1 MVLMTER
8 REAARQPALT
18 RRSRRRW
25 LIAGGVAACWVVLWS
40 VTGSAVGA
48 TLVLAVLAVVGV
60 VGAAGLR
67 ALGIGRDHPWVQQLA
82 SRPWRDGQEVLQ
94 LALRHLPEVFVVTPS
109 GSRLAPNAVE
119 LLLNP
124 GDLRSLAERI
134 DLDLIAESA
143 AEVYQEQV
151 AAQGARFAGPG
162 PVQVHVTAGPAI
174 PPGRYRLRQG
184 QPVQAGSAGDYPLAF
199 APEFAPSGPQLAPS
213 APEFAPSG
221 PQLAY
226 AVPQPA
232 YRGAAPEQEESPYRE
247 FEIHDGGTRAERAG
261 VLTSGGPTERE
272 RRGGGVPVLRLVTGE
287 SVTETTTSGA
297 RAGRGDVELALPN
310 VPTVSR
316 EHARFTYSGGQWWI
330 ANLGLN
336 GLAVNGVAVAAECP
350 LSSGDLIRWGT
361 RRDALRSLVK
371 IIPEA
376 S

>member
-1 MVLMTER
+1 MVLMTEH

-109 GSRLAPNAVE
+109 GLRLAPNAVE

-151 AAQGARFAGPG
+151 AAHGARFAGPG

-184 QPVQAGSAGDYPLAF
+184 QPVQAGFPGDYPLAF
-199 APEFAPSGPQLAPS
+199 P

-232 YRGAAPEQEESPYRE
+232 HRGAVPEQEESPYRE

-261 VLTSGGPTERE
+261 VVTSGGPTVRE

-316 EHARFTYSGGQWWI
+316 EHARFTYSGDQWWI

-336 GLAVNGVAVAAECP
+336 GLAVNGVAVAGECP

>member
-8 REAARQPALT
+8 REAARPPALT

-25 LIAGGVAACWVVLWS
+25 LIAGGVAAGWVVLWS

-48 TLVLAVLAVVGV
+48 VLVLAALGVVGV

-151 AAQGARFAGPG
+151 AAHSARFAGPG

-174 PPGRYRLRQG
+174 TPCRYRLRQG
-184 QPVQAGSAGDYPLAF
+184 QPVQAGSPDYPLAF
-199 APEFAPSGPQLAPS
+199 APEPAPSG
-213 APEFAPSG
+213 PEFAPSG

-232 YRGAAPEQEESPYRE
+232 YRGAAPEQESPYRE

-261 VLTSGGPTERE
+261 IVTSGGPTTRE

-336 GLAVNGVAVAAECP
+336 GLAVNGVAVAGECP